1 MQKIVFIAGIHG
13 VGKTTFCQKI
23 QKDVAIKHYSCSTLI
38 KENSDYIETSKA
50 IDKAERNQLVL
61 IEALNQISDETLL
74 LDGHFCLIDKS
85 NSVLKLDDSVFGSL
99 NLSAI
104 VVLTC
109 DVKTIHNR
117 LKKRDGS
124 TFDIELLQ
132 ELQDAELER
141 ADTIS
146 SNLNI
151 PLIHYHAD
159 ESIKSV
165 TFFINSL

>member
-1 MQKIVFIAGIHG
+1 MKKIVFIAGIHG
-13 VGKTTFCQKI
+13 AGKTTFCQKI
-23 QKDVAIKHYSCSTLI
+23 QENMAIKHYSCSSLI
-38 KENSDYIETSKA
+38 KENSDYIETSKT
-50 IDKAERNQLVL
+50 IDKAERNQLIL
-61 IEALNQISDETLL
+61 IEVLNQISDEKLL

-85 NSVLKLDDSVFGSL
+85 NSVLRLDDSVFESL

-109 DVKTIHNR
+109 DVGTIHNR
-117 LKKRDGS
+117 LQERDGT
-124 TFDIELLQ
+124 TFGIELLQ

-159 ESIKSV
+159 EPIKNITS
-165 TFFINSL
+165 FINGL

>member
-1 MQKIVFIAGIHG
+1 MKKIVFIAGIHG
-13 VGKTTFCQKI
+13 VGKTTFCKKI

-61 IEALNQISDETLL
+61 IEALNQISDEKLL

-85 NSVLKLDDSVFGSL
+85 NSVLRLDDSVFESL

-109 DVKTIHNR
+109 DVETIYNR
-117 LKKRDGS
+117 LQERDGA
-124 TFDIELLQ
+124 TFNIELLQ
-132 ELQDAELER
+132 ELQDGELEM
-141 ADTIS
+141 AVKIS
-146 SNLNI
+146 SKLKI
-151 PLIHYHAD
+151 PLIHYKN
-159 ESIKSV
+159 EILTKKSIS
-165 TFFINSL
+165 ISDLL